1 MNKIKLYLI
10 DYPREYILDTC
21 HRIKMWRLNRFRKH
35 IYDYEIGS
43 YLNDNIRDPYY
54 GNVISDMKI
63 GVFSPVLVV
72 TKTLEQHFGFEGYN
86 RLNIHGVD
94 VDTQKRDEE
103 TMLVEQIDVTIR
115 LNRPG
120 LLIGKAGKDI
130 YAVEN
135 LLSENFG
142 KQTKIHIV
150 EVKGDINRPNC
161 EFYF

>member
-10 DYPREYILDTC
+10 DYPRDYVLDIC
-21 HRIKMWRLNRFRKH
+21 HRIKMWKLNRFRKH
-35 IYDYEIGS
+35 IYDYEIGC
-43 YLNDNIRDPYY
+43 YLNDNIRDTYY
-54 GNVISDMKI
+54 GTVISDMKI

-86 RLNIHGVD
+86 RLKIHGID

-115 LNRPG
+115 LHRPG

-130 YAVEN
+130 DTVSE

-142 KQTKIHIV
+142 KQVKIHIV
-150 EVKGDINRPNC
+150 EVKNDINIPTCN
-161 EFYF
+161 F

>member
-1 MNKIKLYLI
+1 
-10 DYPREYILDTC
+10 
-21 HRIKMWRLNRFRKH
+21 MWRLNRFRKH
-35 IYDYEIGS
+35 IYDYEIGC
-43 YLNDNIRDPYY
+43 YLNDRIRDPYY

-72 TKTLEQHFGFEGYN
+72 TKTLEQHFGFEGYH
-86 RLNIHGVD
+86 RLGIHAID

-115 LNRPG
+115 LDRPG

-130 YAVEN
+130 YAVEK

-142 KQTKIHIV
+142 KRVKIHIV
-150 EVKGDINRPNC
+150 EVKYDINKPIP
-161 EFYF
+161 YY

>member
-1 MNKIKLYLI
+1 MNKLKLYLI
-10 DYPREYILDTC
+10 DYPKDYILDTC

-35 IYDYEIGS
+35 IYDYEIGW
-43 YLNDNIRDPYY
+43 YLNDNIRDTYY

-63 GVFSPVLVV
+63 GVFSPVLVT
-72 TKTLEQHFGFEGYN
+72 TKTLEKYFGFEGYH
-86 RLNIHGVD
+86 RLRIHGID

-103 TMLVEQIDVTIR
+103 TLLVEQIDVTIR
-115 LNRPG
+115 LQRPG

-150 EVKGDINRPNC
+150 EVKGDINEPNYD
-161 EFYF
+161 F

>member
-1 MNKIKLYLI
+1 MNKIKYYLRDLR
-10 DYPREYILDTC
+10 DYVQDVC
-21 HRIKMWRLNRFRKH
+21 HRIKMWRLNRFRKQ
-35 IYDYEIGS
+35 IYDYEIGC

-72 TKTLEQHFGFEGYN
+72 TKTLEQYFGFEGYH
-86 RLNIHGVD
+86 RLKIHGVD

-115 LNRPG
+115 LHRPG

-130 YAVEN
+130 YAVEK

-142 KQTKIHIV
+142 KQVKIHII
-150 EVKGDINRPNC
+150 EVKDDINIPIC
-161 EFYF
+161 EF